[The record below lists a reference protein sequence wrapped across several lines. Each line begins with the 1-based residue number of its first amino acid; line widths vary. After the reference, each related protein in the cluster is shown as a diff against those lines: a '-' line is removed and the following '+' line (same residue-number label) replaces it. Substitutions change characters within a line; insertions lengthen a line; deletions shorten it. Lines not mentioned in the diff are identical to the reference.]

1 MTSGIFLLL
10 LRFGSPV
17 GWGPGGLFRRR
28 CLAFLFLPRVQLFPG
43 EAQGFLSVELGS
55 GGGGDGVPAA
65 LVMALPCGG
74 QPYPDPGDAAPSVQ
88 VDVHPGAADGALVE
102 IFSFAGAVPPLFPP
116 LFPPV
121 PPEDVPEG
129 GGQLGIQRLVLLFPP
144 GLAVLVYGDG
154 PGRAGAGVELPERLA
169 AGFGVFAFHPVVF
182 QEEEPGGGLL
192 AWGRGRDGE
201 AGGQDGHSFRAEQ
214 EVD

>member
-1 MTSGIFLLL
+1 M
-10 LRFGSPV
+10 
-17 GWGPGGLFRRR
+17 GWGLGGLFRRR
-28 CLAFLFLPRVQLFPG
+28 CLAFPFLPCVQLFPG
-43 EAQGFLSVELGS
+43 EAQGFLSVELGA
-55 GGGGDGVPAA
+55 GDGGDGVPAA

-116 LFPPV
+116 V

-129 GGQLGIQRLVLLFPP
+129 GGQLGIQGLVLLFPP

-154 PGRAGAGVELPERLA
+154 PGRAGAGVELPESLA
-169 AGFGVFAFHPVVF
+169 AGFGGFGFHPAVF
-182 QEEEPGGGLL
+182 QDEQPGGLL
-192 AWGRGRDGE
+192 AWDRARDRE
-201 AGGQDGHSFRAEQ
+201 AGGQDGLFFPAEQ